1 MLINKYNSAKGNNL
15 TRAVISTGA
24 ISGGTSSSGGVSSI
38 DRVLWGQNDE
48 GEDIDGSMWVNG
60 SLYLGAIDYGSEDDE
75 DTTDGSEI
83 YVDDAEIG
91 SIIASGL
98 VQGKDMYCKEH
109 PYITYPIVGGKK
121 TDLRELFNGF
131 DERIKANATNIKTNT
146 TNIATNKT
154 NISTNATNIAAN
166 TAEITKLK
174 SRVTTNETNI
184 KTNTTNI
191 STNATNIKNLD
202 KRVTTNTTN
211 ISTNTTNI
219 TGLDTRVT
227 ALETNVTDLSASV
240 DTNTTDIT
248 TLKTDVSTNTTD
260 ITNLK
265 TDVSTNAT
273 NIATNKT
280 NISTNATDIKNIDT
294 RVTKLENKV
303 ADKSDYEYLKTKV
316 DTNTT
321 NISTNTNDITTIKNE
336 IKNLQDSMPVG
347 SIIMFNGKAEEIP
360 SGWAICNGENG
371 TPNLIDRFIL
381 GSTYCGGMGGKSQ
394 VTLSVSQLPPHKHR
408 VAKCWYGKSDNA
420 ADRQVVRWDDSFDTN
435 EQVWTGETGLGLP
448 IDIMPPY
455 FRLIYIMKVGTTTDT
470 TQTT

>member
-1 MLINKYNSAKGNNL
+1 MIINKYNSAKGNL
-15 TRAVISTGA
+15 STRTGISTGA
-24 ISGGTSSSGGVSSI
+24 ISSDSSSSSGGVSL
-38 DRVLWGQNDE
+38 DRVLWGQNDN
-48 GEDIDGSMWVNG
+48 GEDIDGSMWING

-75 DTTDGSEI
+75 EDTTDAGVF
-83 YVDDAEIG
+83 VDDAETG
-91 SIIASGL
+91 SLIADAL
-98 VQGKDMYCKEH
+98 VQSRDMYCKEH

-131 DERIKANATNIKTNT
+131 DERIKTNA

-154 NISTNATNIAAN
+154 NIATNTTNITTN
-166 TAEITKLK
+166 TNEITKLK
-174 SRVTTNETNI
+174 SRVTVNETNI
-184 KTNTTNI
+184 KTNKTNI

-227 ALETNVTDLSASV
+227 ALETNVTDLSTSV

-265 TDVSTNAT
+265 TDVSTNT
-273 NIATNKT
+273 T
-280 NISTNATDIKNIDT
+280 NISTNTTNITSIDT

-303 ADKSDYEYLKTKV
+303 ADKSDYEDLKTKV
-316 DTNTT
+316 DTNIT
-321 NISTNTNDITTIKNE
+321 NIATNTTDITNIKNE
-336 IKNLQDSMPVG
+336 IKNLQDAMPVG

-371 TPNLIDRFIL
+371 TPNLLDRFIL
-381 GSTYCGGMGGKSQ
+381 ASTYAGGTGGQSQ
-394 VTLSVSQLPPHKHR
+394 ITLSVSQLPPHRHR
-408 VAKCWYGKSDNA
+408 LKKCWYGKSDNA
-420 ADRQVVRWDDSFDTN
+420 DDRQVVRWDDSVGTN
-435 EQVWTGETGLGLP
+435 DQILTEETGFGLP
-448 IDIMPPY
+448 INIMPPY
-455 FRLIYIMKVGTTTDT
+455 YRLIYIMKVGTTTDT

>member
-1 MLINKYNSAKGNNL
+1 MIINKYNSAKGNNL
-15 TRAVISTGA
+15 TRAGVSTGS
-24 ISGGTSSSGGVSSI
+24 ISSDSSSSGGVSL
-38 DRVLWGQNDE
+38 DRVLWGQNDN
-48 GEDIDGSMWVNG
+48 GEDIDGSMWVDG

-75 DTTDGSEI
+75 EGTTDTNEI
-83 YVDDAEIG
+83 FVDDAEIG
-91 SIIASGL
+91 SVIASGL

-131 DERIKANATNIKTNT
+131 DERIKTNA

-211 ISTNTTNI
+211 I

-227 ALETNVTDLSASV
+227 ALETNVTDLSSSV

-265 TDVSTNAT
+265 TDISTLSTKVTTNTTNITANAT
-273 NIATNKT
+273 NIT
-280 NISTNATDIKNIDT
+280 SIDT

-303 ADKSDYEYLKTKV
+303 ADKSDYEGLKTKV
-316 DTNTT
+316 DTNIT
-321 NISTNTNDITTIKNE
+321 NIATNTTDITNIKNE
-336 IKNLQDSMPVG
+336 IKNLQDAMPVG

-381 GSTYCGGMGGKSQ
+381 GSTYCGGVGGKSQ
-394 VTLSVSQLPPHKHR
+394 VTLSVSQLPPHKHK
-408 VAKCWYGKSDNA
+408 VAKCWYGKADNA
-420 ADRQVVRWDDSFDTN
+420 NDRQVVRWDETVDTN
-435 EQVWTGETGLGLP
+435 SQVWTGETGLGLP

-455 FRLIYIMKVGTTTDT
+455 YRLIYIMKIGTTDKDT

>member
-1 MLINKYNSAKGNNL
+1 MIINKYNSAKGNNL
-15 TRAVISTGA
+15 TRTGVSTGS
-24 ISGGTSSSGGVSSI
+24 ISSDSSSSVGGGSL
-38 DRVLWGQNDE
+38 DRVLWGQTDE
-48 GEDIDGSMWVNG
+48 GEDIDGSMWING

-75 DTTDGSEI
+75 EDTTDAGVF
-83 YVDDAEIG
+83 VDDAETG
-91 SIIASGL
+91 SLIADAL
-98 VQGKDMYCKEH
+98 VQSRDMYCKEH

-131 DERIKANATNIKTNT
+131 DERIKTNA

-154 NISTNATNIAAN
+154 NIATNTTNIAAN
-166 TAEITKLK
+166 TTEITKLK

-227 ALETNVTDLSASV
+227 ALETNVTDLSTSV

-260 ITNLK
+260 ISTLSTKVTTN
-265 TDVSTNAT
+265 T
-273 NIATNKT
+273 T
-280 NISTNATDIKNIDT
+280 NISTNTTNITGLDT

-303 ADKSDYEYLKTKV
+303 ADKSDYEDLKTKV

-321 NISTNTNDITTIKNE
+321 NIATNTNDITNIKNE

-347 SIIMFNGKAEEIP
+347 SIIMFNGQAADIP
-360 SGWAICNGENG
+360 SGWAICDGTNG

-381 GSTYCGGMGGKSQ
+381 ASTYCGGTGGNSQ
-394 VTLSVSQLPPHKHR
+394 ITLSVSQLPPHRHR
-408 VAKCWYGKSDNA
+408 LKKCWYGKSDNA
-420 ADRQVVRWDDSFDTN
+420 DDRQVVRWDDSVSTN
-435 EQVWTGETGLGLP
+435 DQILTEETGFGLP
-448 IDIMPPY
+448 INIMPPY
-455 FRLIYIMKVGTTTDT
+455 YRLIYIMKIGTTDKDT

>member
-1 MLINKYNSAKGNNL
+1 MIINKYNSAKGNL
-15 TRAVISTGA
+15 STRTGISTGS
-24 ISGGTSSSGGVSSI
+24 ISSDSSSSSGGVSSL
-38 DRVLWGQNDE
+38 DRVLWGQNDN
-48 GEDIDGSMWVNG
+48 GEDIDGSMWING

-75 DTTDGSEI
+75 EDTTDASEI
-83 YVDDAEIG
+83 FVDDAEIG
-91 SIIASGL
+91 SLIASGL

-131 DERIKANATNIKTNT
+131 DERIKTNATNIATNKTNIATNATNIAANTTEITKLKSRVTVNEANIKTNT
-146 TNIATNKT
+146 TNIA
-154 NISTNATNIAAN
+154 A
-166 TAEITKLK
+166 
-174 SRVTTNETNI
+174 
-184 KTNTTNI
+184 
-191 STNATNIKNLD
+191 NATNIKNLD

-227 ALETNVTDLSASV
+227 ALETNVTDLSSSV

-260 ITNLK
+260 ISTLSTKVTTN
-265 TDVSTNAT
+265 T
-273 NIATNKT
+273 T
-280 NISTNATDIKNIDT
+280 NISTNTTNITSIDT

-303 ADKSDYEYLKTKV
+303 ADKSDYEGLKTKV

-321 NISTNTNDITTIKNE
+321 NITTNTNDITNIKNE

-347 SIIMFNGKAEEIP
+347 SIIMFSGKAEEIP
-360 SGWAICNGENG
+360 SGWAVCDGTNG

-381 GSTYCGGMGGKSQ
+381 GSTYAGGMGGKSQ
-394 VTLSVSQLPPHKHR
+394 VKLSVSQLPPHKHK
-408 VAKCWYGKSDNA
+408 VAKCWYDKSDNA
-420 ADRQVVRWDDSFDTN
+420 NDRQVVRWDETVDTN
-435 EQVWTGETGLGLP
+435 SQVWTGETGLGLP

-455 FRLIYIMKVGTTTDT
+455 YRLIYIMKVGTTDKDT
-470 TQTT
+470 IQTT

>member
-1 MLINKYNSAKGNNL
+1 MIINKYNSAKGNNL
-15 TRAVISTGA
+15 TRAGVSTGS
-24 ISGGTSSSGGVSSI
+24 ISSDSSSSGGVSL
-38 DRVLWGQNDE
+38 DRVLWGQNDD
-48 GEDIDGSMWVNG
+48 GSDIDGSMWVNG

-75 DTTDGSEI
+75 ETTTTDTNEIFVDNAETGSLI
-83 YVDDAEIG
+83 ADA
-91 SIIASGL
+91 L
-98 VQGKDMYCKEH
+98 VQSRDMYCKEH

-131 DERIKANATNIKTNT
+131 DERIKTNA

-154 NISTNATNIAAN
+154 NIATNKTNIAAN

-202 KRVTTNTTN
+202 KRVTT
-211 ISTNTTNI
+211 
-219 TGLDTRVT
+219 
-227 ALETNVTDLSASV
+227 LETNVTDLSSSV

-260 ITNLK
+260 IANLK
-265 TDVSTNAT
+265 TDVSTNTT

-303 ADKSDYEYLKTKV
+303 ADKSDYEDLKTKV
-316 DTNTT
+316 DTNIT
-321 NISTNTNDITTIKNE
+321 NIATNTTDITNIKNE
-336 IKNLQDSMPVG
+336 IKNLQDAMPVG
-347 SIIMFNGKAEEIP
+347 SIIMYNGKAEEIP
-360 SGWAICNGENG
+360 SGWAICDGTNG

-381 GSTYCGGMGGKSQ
+381 ASTYCGGTGGASQ
-394 VTLSVSQLPPHKHR
+394 VTLTVAQLPPHKHR
-408 VAKCWYGKSDNA
+408 VSKCWYGKADNA
-420 ADRQVVRWDDSFDTN
+420 NDRQVVRWDESYDTN
-435 EQVWTGETGLGLP
+435 SQVWTGETGLGMP

-455 FRLIYIMKVGTTTDT
+455 YRLIYIMKVGTTTDT
-470 TQTT
+470 TQNT

>member
-1 MLINKYNSAKGNNL
+1 MIINKYNSAKGNNL
-15 TRAVISTGA
+15 TRAGVSTGS
-24 ISGGTSSSGGVSSI
+24 ISSDSSSSVGGGSL
-38 DRVLWGQNDE
+38 DRVLWGQTDE

-60 SLYLGAIDYGSEDDE
+60 SLYLGEIDYGSEDDE
-75 DTTDGSEI
+75 EATSTDAGVF
-83 YVDDAEIG
+83 VDDAEIG
-91 SIIASGL
+91 SVIASGL

-131 DERIKANATNIKTNT
+131 DERIKTNA

-154 NISTNATNIAAN
+154 NISTNKTNIAAN
-166 TAEITKLK
+166 TTEITKLK
-174 SRVTTNETNI
+174 SRVTVNENNI

-191 STNATNIKNLD
+191 STNATNIKNID

-211 ISTNTTNI
+211 IKTNTTNI
-219 TGLDTRVT
+219 TSLDTRVT
-227 ALETNVTDLSASV
+227 ALETNVTELSTSV
-240 DTNTTDIT
+240 STNTTNI
-248 TLKTDVSTNTTD
+248 STNTTD

-265 TDVSTNAT
+265 TDVSTNTT

-280 NISTNATDIKNIDT
+280 NISTNANDIKNIDT

-303 ADKSDYEYLKTKV
+303 ADKSDYEGLKTKV

-321 NISTNTNDITTIKNE
+321 NISTNTTDITNIKNE

-381 GSTYCGGMGGKSQ
+381 ASTYCGGTGGNSQ
-394 VTLSVSQLPPHKHR
+394 ITLTVSQLPPHRHR
-408 VAKCWYGKSDNA
+408 LKKCWYGKADNA
-420 ADRQVVRWDDSFDTN
+420 NDRQVVRWDESVPTN
-435 EQVWTGETGLGLP
+435 DQILTEETGLGMP

-455 FRLIYIMKVGTTTDT
+455 YRLIYIMKVGTTDT

>member
-1 MLINKYNSAKGNNL
+1 MIINKYNSAKGNNL
-15 TRAVISTGA
+15 TRAGISTGA
-24 ISGGTSSSGGVSSI
+24 ISSGTSSSGGVSSL
-38 DRVLWGQNDE
+38 DRTLWGQTDE
-48 GEDIDGSMWVNG
+48 GEDIDGSMWING

-75 DTTDGSEI
+75 ETTTDAGDI
-83 YVDDAEIG
+83 FVDDAETG
-91 SIIASGL
+91 SLIADAL
-98 VQGKDMYCKEH
+98 VQSRDMYCKEH

-131 DERIKANATNIKTNT
+131 DERIKTNT

-154 NISTNATNIAAN
+154 NIATNTTNIAAN

-174 SRVTTNETNI
+174 SRVTTNETDI
-184 KTNTTNI
+184 ATNKTNI

-227 ALETNVTDLSASV
+227 KLETNVTDLSTSV
-240 DTNTTDIT
+240 STNTTNI
-248 TLKTDVSTNTTD
+248 STNTTD

-265 TDVSTNAT
+265 TSVSTNTT

-303 ADKSDYEYLKTKV
+303 ADKSDYEDLKTKV
-316 DTNTT
+316 DTNIT
-321 NISTNTNDITTIKNE
+321 NIATNTTDITNIKNE
-336 IKNLQDSMPVG
+336 IKNLQDAMPIG

-360 SGWAICNGENG
+360 SGWAICDGTNG
-371 TPNLIDRFIL
+371 TPNLLDRFIL
-381 GSTYCGGMGGKSQ
+381 ASTYCGGTGGQSQ
-394 VTLSVSQLPPHKHR
+394 ITLSVSQLPPHKHR
-408 VAKCWYGKSDNA
+408 VAKCWYGKADNA
-420 ADRQVVRWDDSFDTN
+420 NDRQVVRWDESVGTN
-435 EQVWTGETGLGLP
+435 EQVMTGETGLGLP

-455 FRLIYIMKVGTTTDT
+455 YRLIYIMKVGTTDT
-470 TQTT
+470 AQTT

>member
-1 MLINKYNSAKGNNL
+1 MIINKYNSAKGNNL
-15 TRAVISTGA
+15 TRAGISTGA
-24 ISGGTSSSGGVSSI
+24 ISGGTSSSGDVSSI
-38 DRVLWGQNDE
+38 DRVLWGQTDE

-75 DTTDGSEI
+75 EATTDAGEI
-83 YVDDAEIG
+83 FVDDAETG
-91 SIIASGL
+91 SLIADAL
-98 VQGKDMYCKEH
+98 VQSRDMYCKEH
-109 PYITYPIVGGKK
+109 PYITYPITNGKK

-131 DERIKANATNIKTNT
+131 DERIKTNA
-146 TNIATNKT
+146 TNIATNT
-154 NISTNATNIAAN
+154 TNIAAN

-227 ALETNVTDLSASV
+227 AIETNVTDLSTSV

-265 TDVSTNAT
+265 TDVSTNTT

-303 ADKSDYEYLKTKV
+303 ADKSDYEDLKTKV
-316 DTNTT
+316 DGNTT
-321 NISTNTNDITTIKNE
+321 NIATNTTDITNIKNE
-336 IKNLQDSMPVG
+336 IKNLQDAMPIG

-381 GSTYCGGMGGKSQ
+381 ASTYCGGTGGKSQ
-394 VTLSVSQLPPHKHR
+394 VTLTVAQLPPHQHR
-408 VAKCWYGKSDNA
+408 VAKCWYGKADNA
-420 ADRQVVRWDDSFDTN
+420 NDRQVVRWDETVDANS
-435 EQVWTGETGLGLP
+435 QVMTGETGLGLP

-455 FRLIYIMKVGTTTDT
+455 YRLIYIMKVGTTTDT

>member
-1 MLINKYNSAKGNNL
+1 MIINKYNSAKGNNL
-15 TRAVISTGA
+15 TRAGISTGA
-24 ISGGTSSSGGVSSI
+24 ISSGTSSSGGVSSL
-38 DRVLWGQNDE
+38 DRTLWGQTDE
-48 GEDIDGSMWVNG
+48 GEDIDGSMWING

-75 DTTDGSEI
+75 EDTTDAGVF
-83 YVDDAEIG
+83 VDDAETG
-91 SIIASGL
+91 SLIADAL
-98 VQGKDMYCKEH
+98 VQSRDMYCKEH

-131 DERIKANATNIKTNT
+131 DERIKTNT

-154 NISTNATNIAAN
+154 NIATNTTNIAAN

-174 SRVTTNETNI
+174 SRVTTNETDI
-184 KTNTTNI
+184 ATNKTNI

-227 ALETNVTDLSASV
+227 KLETNVTDLSTSV
-240 DTNTTDIT
+240 STNTTNI
-248 TLKTDVSTNTTD
+248 STNTTD

-265 TDVSTNAT
+265 TSVSTNTT

-303 ADKSDYEYLKTKV
+303 ADKSDYEDLKTKV
-316 DTNTT
+316 DTNIT
-321 NISTNTNDITTIKNE
+321 NIATNTTDITNIKNE
-336 IKNLQDSMPVG
+336 IKNLQDAMPIG

-360 SGWAICNGENG
+360 SGWAICDGTNG
-371 TPNLIDRFIL
+371 TPNLLDRFIL
-381 GSTYCGGMGGKSQ
+381 ASTYCGGTGGQSQ
-394 VTLSVSQLPPHKHR
+394 ITLSVSQLPPHKHR
-408 VAKCWYGKSDNA
+408 VAKCWYGKADNA
-420 ADRQVVRWDDSFDTN
+420 NDRQVVRWDESVGTN
-435 EQVWTGETGLGLP
+435 EQVMTGETGLGLP

-455 FRLIYIMKVGTTTDT
+455 YRLIYIMKVGTTDT
-470 TQTT
+470 AQTT

>member
-1 MLINKYNSAKGNNL
+1 MIINKYNSAKVNNL
-15 TRAVISTGA
+15 TRAGISTGA
-24 ISGGTSSSGGVSSI
+24 ISSGTSSSGGVSSL

-48 GEDIDGSMWVNG
+48 GEDIDGSMWING
-60 SLYLGAIDYGSEDDE
+60 SLYIGAIDYGSEDDE
-75 DTTDGSEI
+75 ETTTTDTGVF
-83 YVDDAEIG
+83 VDDAETG
-91 SIIASGL
+91 SLIADAL
-98 VQGKDMYCKEH
+98 VQSRDMYCKEH
-109 PYITYPIVGGKK
+109 PYITYPITNGKK

-131 DERIKANATNIKTNT
+131 DERIKTNT

-154 NISTNATNIAAN
+154 NISTNSTNIAAN

-174 SRVTTNETNI
+174 SRVTVNETNI

-227 ALETNVTDLSASV
+227 
-240 DTNTTDIT
+240 
-248 TLKTDVSTNTTD
+248 
-260 ITNLK
+260 
-265 TDVSTNAT
+265 
-273 NIATNKT
+273 
-280 NISTNATDIKNIDT
+280 
-294 RVTKLENKV
+294 KLENKV
-303 ADKSDYEYLKTKV
+303 ADKSDYEDLKTKV

-321 NISTNTNDITTIKNE
+321 NITTNTNDITNIKNE
-336 IKNLQDSMPVG
+336 IKNLQDAMPVG
-347 SIIMFNGKAEEIP
+347 SIIMFSGKAEEIP

-381 GSTYCGGMGGKSQ
+381 GSTYAGGTGGNSQ
-394 VTLSVSQLPPHKHR
+394 ITLSVSQLPPHRHR
-408 VAKCWYGKSDNA
+408 LKKCWYGKADNA
-420 ADRQVVRWDDSFDTN
+420 NDRQVVRWDDSVSTN
-435 EQVWTGETGLGLP
+435 DQILTEETGLGMP